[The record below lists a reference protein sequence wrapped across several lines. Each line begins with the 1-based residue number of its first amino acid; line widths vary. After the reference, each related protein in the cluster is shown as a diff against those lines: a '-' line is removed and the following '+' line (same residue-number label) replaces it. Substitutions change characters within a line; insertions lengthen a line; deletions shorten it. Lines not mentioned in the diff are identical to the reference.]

1 MRDTL
6 GAFCDFHDLHIA
18 GRAGGP
24 LSGLTFGLKDVF
36 DVAGERVGAG
46 NPDFLRDQRPAAKTA
61 PAVQALLDAGAELVG
76 KTIADELCFS
86 LEGENAH
93 YGTPVNP
100 NAPGRI
106 PGGSSSG
113 SASAVAGKLVDF
125 ALGTDTGGSVR
136 LPASFCGIY
145 GLRPTHGRI
154 STSGMVPLSASA
166 DTVGWFARDAAV
178 MERVGAVLLGDD
190 TTAFVPR
197 RLLIASDAFALADAD
212 IAATVEPAVDRL
224 ASAFGGAQTVTACAD
239 GAESWLS
246 CLRLIQGVEIAA
258 AHGAWVAAAKPR
270 FEPKIAERFA
280 WAVSVDPALAPPARA
295 VRQRYAAALDA
306 LLGDDAVLCLP
317 TAPGI
322 APLRNTPPAE
332 LNPFRLRALQMLGI
346 AGVAGTPQISLPAA
360 TAHGCPVGLSLIG
373 PRGADRALLALAVRL
388 ALTP

>member
-1 MRDTL
+1 MRDPL
-6 GAFCDFHDLHIA
+6 GAFCEFHDVRIE

-46 NPDFLRDQRPAAKTA
+46 NPDFLRDRQPAARTA
-61 PAVQALLDAGAELVG
+61 PAVQALLDAGASLIG

-154 STSGMVPLSASA
+154 STAGMVPLSPSA
-166 DTVGWFARDAAV
+166 DTVGWFARDAGL
-178 MERVGAVLLGDD
+178 MERVGAVVLGDD
-190 TTAFVPR
+190 TVPFAPG
-197 RLLIASDAFALADAD
+197 RLLIASEALALADPEVV
-212 IAATVEPAVDRL
+212 AAVKPAIDRL
-224 ASAFGGAQTVTACAD
+224 AGLFGGAQTVTACAD
-239 GAESWLS
+239 GLDAWLG
-246 CLRLIQGVEIAA
+246 CLRTIQGPEIAA
-258 AHGAWVAAAKPR
+258 AHGAWIASAKPHFDPR
-270 FEPKIAERFA
+270 IAERFA
-280 WAVSVDPALAPPARA
+280 WAASVDPALLPAARA
-295 VRQRYAAALDA
+295 ARQRYVAAMDE
-306 LLGDDAVLCLP
+306 LLGRDAVLCLP
-317 TAPGI
+317 TVPGI
-322 APLRNTPPAE
+322 APLRNAPPAD
-332 LNPFRLRALQMLGI
+332 LNPFRIRALKMLGI
-346 AGVAGTPQISLPAA
+346 SGVAGTPQISLPVARVN
-360 TAHGCPVGLSLIG
+360 GCPVGLSLIG
-373 PRGADRALLALAVRL
+373 PRGSDRALLALAAKV
-388 ALTP
+388 APTP

>member
-1 MRDTL
+1 MRDEL
-6 GAFCDFHDLHIA
+6 GAFCEFHDVRIE

-61 PAVQALLDAGAELVG
+61 PVVQALLDAGATLVG

-93 YGTPVNP
+93 YGTPANP

-154 STSGMVPLSASA
+154 STEGMVPLAPSL

-178 MERVGAVLLGDD
+178 MERVGAVLLGADAR
-190 TTAFVPR
+190 AFVPR
-197 RLLIASDAFALADAD
+197 RLLIASDAAALADPEVV
-212 IAATVEPAVDRL
+212 AALRPTVDRL
-224 ASAFGGAQTVTACAD
+224 AALLGGSHTVTACAD
-239 GAESWLS
+239 GIDAWLG
-246 CLRLIQGVEIAA
+246 CLRVFQGVEIAA

-270 FEPKIAERFA
+270 LEPRIAERFA
-280 WAVSVDPALAPPARA
+280 WAVSVDPVLAPPARA
-295 VRQRYAAALDA
+295 ARRRYAAALDD
-306 LLGDDAVLCLP
+306 LLRDDAVLCLP
-317 TAPGI
+317 TTPGI
-322 APLRNTPPAE
+322 APLCNTLPAE
-332 LNPFRLRALQMLGI
+332 LNPFRLRALKMLGI
-346 AGVAGTPQISLPAA
+346 AGIAGTPQISLPVARVN
-360 TAHGCPVGLSLIG
+360 GCPVGLSLVG
-373 PRGADRALLALAVRL
+373 PRGSDRALLALAGRL
-388 ALTP
+388 S